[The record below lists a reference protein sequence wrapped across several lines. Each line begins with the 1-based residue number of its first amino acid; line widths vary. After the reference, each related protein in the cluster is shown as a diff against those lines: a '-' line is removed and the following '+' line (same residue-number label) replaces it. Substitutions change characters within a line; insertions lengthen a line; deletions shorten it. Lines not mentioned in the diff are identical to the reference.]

1 MICKIIED
9 DYTFEQIESIEA
21 IFELEKKYNLNISIE
36 DKSYPE
42 LYPEI
47 GLQPSY
53 KVYKNDKLIAF
64 SGFLFYFY
72 AIADLTSFDIAKI
85 CRFKIKHFPK
95 QYEINLDLL
104 KFGEIGTIWYLM
116 ESKWWSYFT
125 SENKQNFL
133 HEGTFEEIFLSQDFN
148 KRNYKD
154 LIKLLKYSKKV
165 RAPIAECM
173 YKYVQLHNYPI
184 SSYGKCERLLS
195 KYADYFNE
203 LFTLFVTKDACLS
216 LANKEK
222 AYLTFR
228 KTVLT
233 AGKEVSDALKIF
245 QTQNQFI
252 DFKEKE
258 LNAYTKAA
266 SYSQDLMNYGM
277 ASFLEVL
284 NADVNKLNAEL
295 NIANAKYTKLQSGVE
310 LYRALGG
317 GWQ

>member
-47 GLQPSY
+47 GLQTSY

-203 LFTLFVTKDACLS
+203 LFTLFVTKDACIS
-216 LANKEK
+216 LPNKENTYK
-222 AYLTFR
+222 IIDTLTTLGLNGYWQQKKEDSYETYYLY
-228 KTVLT
+228 
-233 AGKEVSDALKIF
+233 
-245 QTQNQFI
+245 
-252 DFKEKE
+252 EKE
-258 LNAYTKAA
+258 LKISKENFLILCSLTEKSTLTIEIKYKVIVV
-266 SYSQDLMNYGM
+266 N
-277 ASFLEVL
+277 SFKHTML
-284 NADVNKLNAEL
+284 
-295 NIANAKYTKLQSGVE
+295 II
-310 LYRALGG
+310 
-317 GWQ
+317 